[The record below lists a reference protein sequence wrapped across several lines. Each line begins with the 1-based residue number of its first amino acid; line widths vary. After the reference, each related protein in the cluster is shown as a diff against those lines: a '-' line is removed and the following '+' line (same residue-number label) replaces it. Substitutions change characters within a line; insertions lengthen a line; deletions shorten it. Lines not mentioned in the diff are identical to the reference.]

1 MLKQWT
7 ANCSVRK
14 QLIFKELQIMS
25 NINPNKLQLI
35 LGRQLIQKFA
45 NKGASEN
52 VDFPTL
58 ENTSFEHVEEAGDGQ
73 FTADFVVHRI
83 ENFHMTVQL
92 SDEIKHQ
99 MGGWVEKGKD
109 AEKAHGQVVV
119 VCDVDANNNAL
130 VWHLVIRQ
138 TSPTEVAIESSEFT
152 GNPKNITV
160 TNKSCSYGGV
170 NYREFDAKWPI
181 VKALWESTASDSIK
195 ANYSKSLTSTNE
207 TFKID
212 EPVFVSASD
221 RAYAQKLV
229 TAYDGMIMMVQ
240 DYRKQIN
247 NLKGADLVFNN
258 ADEAERY
265 AKQAA
270 GAKVLIADKFSNKA
284 IKDARELSVQAMQL
298 MQAHEQL
305 RSHDVFVDITNTI
318 VGLRIA
324 VIENFK
330 QIAGKYSSIISRN
343 FNERTYGQGT
353 GMKRFAANAKSND
366 ELCDA
371 VISNLDNILSSLRSA
386 QNLIGTI
393 ANI

>member
-1 MLKQWT
+1 
-7 ANCSVRK
+7 
-14 QLIFKELQIMS
+14 MS
-25 NINPNKLQLI
+25 NINPSKLQLI

-58 ENTSFEHVEEAGDGQ
+58 ENTSFENVEEAGDSQ

-119 VCDVDANNNAL
+119 VCDVDANNNAI
-130 VWHLVIRQ
+130 VWRLVIRQ
-138 TSPTEVAIESSEFT
+138 TSPAEVVIESSEFT

-181 VKALWESTASDSIK
+181 VKSLWESTAADAIK
-195 ANYSKSLTSTNE
+195 ANYSKSLTSANE
-207 TFKID
+207 TFKVD

-229 TAYDGMIMMVQ
+229 TAYDGMIMIVQ
-240 DYRKQIN
+240 NYRKQIN

-284 IKDARELSVQAMQL
+284 IKDARELSVQALQL

-324 VIENFK
+324 VTENFK